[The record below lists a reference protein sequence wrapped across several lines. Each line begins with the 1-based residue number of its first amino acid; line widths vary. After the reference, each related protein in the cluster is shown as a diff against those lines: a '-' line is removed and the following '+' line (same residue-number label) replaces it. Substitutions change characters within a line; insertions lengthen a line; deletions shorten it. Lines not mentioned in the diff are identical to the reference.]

1 MAIDR
6 PKCCCGGVCYRIP
19 GISSISAS
27 VAQICGRNGH
37 NNQGFTSKFPTQR
50 NRELIGTYQ
59 GSKSTHQG
67 SFLPVQGRV
76 SSLGFVG
83 QVRGKVLSTSVTSY
97 VAVFGDLRQRW
108 KRFSHNR
115 RPTCRAR

>member
-1 MAIDR
+1 MQGKYREFHRFQPRSPRSAVETAIIIR
-6 PKCCCGGVCYRIP
+6 ALRV
-19 GISSISAS
+19 
-27 VAQICGRNGH
+27 
-37 NNQGFTSKFPTQR
+37 TQR

-115 RPTCRAR
+115 RPTCRARSLPGPG

>member
-1 MAIDR
+1 MLI
-6 PKCCCGGVCYRIP
+6 PCYARKIQV
-19 GISSISAS
+19 ISSISAS

-97 VAVFGDLRQRW
+97 VAV
-108 KRFSHNR
+108 R
-115 RPTCRAR
+115 RSTTTMETVLAQPSSSLSS